1 MLKQVKQTSKFL
13 LSFFFEKKICFSFTC
28 YSDQLPIDVETG
40 KANKHIFIELFFLKK
55 HFVLA
60 LHVTQINYQ

>member
-40 KANKHIFIELFFLKK
+40 KANKHIFIELFF
-55 HFVLA
+55 
-60 LHVTQINYQ
+60 